1 MKIELTKRSLVAAVA
16 ALITI
21 GVAGCSTPENAGN
34 TDGTEG
40 STGKTLSGTVN
51 LYSSRH
57 YDTDDALYQS
67 FTDKTGVEIN
77 LIEGK
82 ADELIERIKAE
93 GKNSPA
99 DVLITV
105 DAGNLWRAEQAGL
118 LQPVSSSVL
127 EAAIPQNLRHPE
139 GLWFG
144 LSKRARIIVYSK
156 ERVKPEEL
164 STYEDLGKAD
174 WKGRVCIRSSS
185 NIYNQSLVA
194 SKIEMKGPDDAEKW
208 VTSLVANFARPPEG
222 NDTAQIKAVAGGVC
236 DVALVNHYYV
246 ARLAKSDKP
255 EDQEISEKVA
265 AFFPNRTHVNI
276 SGIGLVATA
285 PNKDNGIAFMEYLV
299 SQDAQDIFAKGNNE
313 YPVIEGGKAD
323 PVILEFGPFEADDVN
338 VAAYGSNNP
347 DAIAV
352 MDRAGWK

>member
-1 MKIELTKRSLVAAVA
+1 MKMELIKRSLAAVA
-16 ALITI
+16 VLVAI
-21 GVAGCSTPENAGN
+21 GATSCSSPN
-34 TDGTEG
+34 TAEKQTDADQ
-40 STGKTLSGTVN
+40 SLSGTVN

-57 YDTDDALYQS
+57 YDTDEALYKS
-67 FTDKTGVEIN
+67 FTDTTGVEVN

-118 LQPVSSSVL
+118 LQSVSSSAL
-127 EAAIPQNLRHPE
+127 EAAIPDNLRHPE

-164 STYEDLGKAD
+164 STYEDLGKSD

-185 NIYNQSLVA
+185 NIYNQSLIA
-194 SKIEMKGPDDAEKW
+194 SKIETEGSDAAEKW
-208 VTSLVANFARPPEG
+208 VTSLVGNFARPPEG

-255 EDQEISEKVA
+255 EDKEVSDKIA

-276 SGIGLVATA
+276 SGVGLVATA
-285 PNKDNGIAFMEYLV
+285 PNQENGIAFMEYLV
-299 SQDAQDIFAKGNNE
+299 SSDAQDIFAKGNNE
-313 YPVIEGGKAD
+313 YPVIEGAKAD
-323 PVILEFGPFEADDVN
+323 PVILGFGPFEADDVN